1 MKGHRVRSCPTP
13 QMAKEGLGESGVG
26 ALCPNH
32 VEGGLM
38 KRWCLRREN
47 SAQHQTASVHDLT
60 DSSSSRRRARGSRA
74 EVDTAG
80 CSSFADSTSKNGART
95 ISVHS
100 YLFLKV
106 TGFYRPVKPSLKEN

>member
-1 MKGHRVRSCPTP
+1 
-13 QMAKEGLGESGVG
+13 MAKEGLGESGVG

-47 SAQHQTASVHDLT
+47 SAQNQTASVHDLT

-80 CSSFADSTSKNGART
+80 CSIRHCNTSTLQDAAVLPTRPAK
-95 ISVHS
+95 
-100 YLFLKV
+100 
-106 TGFYRPVKPSLKEN
+106 TGRERFQFIPIYF